1 MRILIIG
8 GTGIISTGITRLLIE
23 RGDDFVIYNRGMR
36 PSLVE
41 GNYTTITGNRKKFA
55 DFENQFRDA
64 GNFDCVID
72 MVCYLPEEAESAVRA
87 F

>member
-23 RGDDFVIYNRGMR
+23 RGDDVVLYNRGQR

-41 GNYTTITGNRKKFA
+41 GNYTTITGDRK
-55 DFENQFRDA
+55 DFETFEKQMQEA
-64 GNFDCVID
+64 GTFNCVID
-72 MVCYLPEEAESAVRA
+72 W
-87 F
+87 